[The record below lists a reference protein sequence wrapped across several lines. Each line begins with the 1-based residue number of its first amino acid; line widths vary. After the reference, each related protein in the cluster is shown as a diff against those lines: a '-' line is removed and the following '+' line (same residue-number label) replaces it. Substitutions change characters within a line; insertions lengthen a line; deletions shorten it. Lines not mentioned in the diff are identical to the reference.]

1 VFRTDGGETLRITS
15 DITDLRR
22 AEERL
27 REAINAIPDSL
38 AIFDRDD
45 RMAMCNE
52 PYRRHTAELG
62 LDPGSAPTFADIIR
76 KSWDRHGAAAYPGI
90 DGAAWIEAR
99 RKVHRAAGGDEITR
113 TADGRYYRT
122 SVSRMRNGETVR
134 LVSDI
139 TDLRRAEQRLVDA
152 INALPDEFAIYDR
165 DDRLA
170 ICNEPYRRLLAGIG
184 LADAVAPTIHEV
196 LNAAWSVGGREIP
209 GRGDKESWMHGRL
222 LSGRRMG
229 MTYDRSFSGR
239 DQRILVSRT
248 DGGETVRLITDITEL
263 RRIEDEL
270 RRSMA
275 EIRRLSEAELAKR
288 NFLLQSVM
296 DSLPAALAILDEGG
310 GATFWNYGFLKMA
323 GLVSEIDSQSLGP
336 MLGIGLAEL
345 LRAIRVP
352 PDSVSSLLA
361 AGIEGVD
368 VSDADGRVLHLRL
381 LEAGSGSRLLV
392 AEDMTA
398 ERRKTREQLAVQ
410 ERLLQSQK
418 MEALGSVAG
427 TVAHDI
433 NNILAIVLG
442 AATLSLDQTSAAR
455 KLMEELS
462 LGGLNSTGAGAEF
475 YAGALANLDKWLNS
489 IVTGAKRG
497 RDLVRNLNEF
507 AGGQPSE
514 FEPADVLP
522 TIQSAARLS
531 RMLLPSSVNVTL
543 DMSAASLSVMHDRGR
558 IEQAVLNLCINS
570 GHAFEGRPGQ
580 MTLSLS
586 EVDVVGDRADFLRR
600 RGIGGGTKP
609 AVVSVGEDGTAELW
623 RNLLKPGRYAR
634 IRVQDNG
641 VGMSAEVLERIL
653 DPFFTTRAGAGG
665 TGLGLASVSS
675 IVDMH
680 GGAIHVRSRRG
691 AGTSF
696 SLLLPVTPLGTAVP
710 KRETEQEAD
719 ILRGDRQSASE
730 QQQKIIVVDDESDI
744 LDLLREML
752 LRAGYTVETFVDPA
766 KAFERI
772 KEGPGAFD
780 LVIADQTM
788 PDMTGVMLAR
798 AIHELRPTLRC
809 LICTAHATQFQSARQ
824 WPDGVVGVIPKPFEA
839 ADVERIVS
847 SALRNGTGAARAVAA
862 S

>member
-1 VFRTDGGETLRITS
+1 
-15 DITDLRR
+15 
-22 AEERL
+22 
-27 REAINAIPDSL
+27 
-38 AIFDRDD
+38 
-45 RMAMCNE
+45 
-52 PYRRHTAELG
+52 
-62 LDPGSAPTFADIIR
+62 
-76 KSWDRHGAAAYPGI
+76 
-90 DGAAWIEAR
+90 
-99 RKVHRAAGGDEITR
+99 
-113 TADGRYYRT
+113 
-122 SVSRMRNGETVR
+122 
-134 LVSDI
+134 
-139 TDLRRAEQRLVDA
+139 
-152 INALPDEFAIYDR
+152 
-165 DDRLA
+165 
-170 ICNEPYRRLLAGIG
+170 
-184 LADAVAPTIHEV
+184 
-196 LNAAWSVGGREIP
+196 
-209 GRGDKESWMHGRL
+209 
-222 LSGRRMG
+222 
-229 MTYDRSFSGR
+229 
-239 DQRILVSRT
+239 
-248 DGGETVRLITDITEL
+248 
-263 RRIEDEL
+263 
-270 RRSMA
+270 
-275 EIRRLSEAELAKR
+275 
-288 NFLLQSVM
+288 
-296 DSLPAALAILDEGG
+296 
-310 GATFWNYGFLKMA
+310 
-323 GLVSEIDSQSLGP
+323 
-336 MLGIGLAEL
+336 
-345 LRAIRVP
+345 
-352 PDSVSSLLA
+352 
-361 AGIEGVD
+361 
-368 VSDADGRVLHLRL
+368 
-381 LEAGSGSRLLV
+381 
-392 AEDMTA
+392 
-398 ERRKTREQLAVQ
+398 
-410 ERLLQSQK
+410 
-418 MEALGSVAG
+418 
-427 TVAHDI
+427 
-433 NNILAIVLG
+433 
-442 AATLSLDQTSAAR
+442 
-455 KLMEELS
+455 
-462 LGGLNSTGAGAEF
+462 
-475 YAGALANLDKWLNS
+475 
-489 IVTGAKRG
+489 
-497 RDLVRNLNEF
+497 
-507 AGGQPSE
+507 
-514 FEPADVLP
+514 
-522 TIQSAARLS
+522 
-531 RMLLPSSVNVTL
+531 MLLPSSVNVTL

-766 KAFERI
+766 NAFERI